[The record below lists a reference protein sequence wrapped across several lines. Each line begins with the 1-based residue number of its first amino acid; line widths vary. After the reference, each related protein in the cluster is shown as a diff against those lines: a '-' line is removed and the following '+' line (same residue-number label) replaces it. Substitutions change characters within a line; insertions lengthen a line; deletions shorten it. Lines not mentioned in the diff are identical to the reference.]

1 MATDPALPSSELGR
15 YITFADLA
23 KTTET
28 PVDTIV
34 TWHRLIRAMG
44 FEFGRKTRG
53 MWNFSPHEL
62 FQISIAASLSTAGHP
77 VGIETIRQILEA
89 TKDEAKPSG
98 SLFLKTKSTF
108 AIIAVNLPGL
118 WEVLAHMLER
128 AADAE
133 AHS

>member
-1 MATDPALPSSELGR
+1 MATDSALPSSELGR
-15 YITFADLA
+15 YITFADVA

-44 FEFGRKTRG
+44 FAFGEKIRG
-53 MWNFSPHEL
+53 CWNFSPHEL
-62 FQISIAASLSTAGHP
+62 YQFQIAASLSTAGHP

-89 TKDEAKPSG
+89 TKDTARPDG

-118 WEVLAHMLER
+118 WDVLAHMLQR
-128 AADAE
+128 AADAIE
-133 AHS
+133 D